1 MVDKNSKT
9 VNLVLKEVRLAIKG
23 LHKLARAVTA
33 VLQDLTSCDRKK
45 YKSNV
50 TAFSNLLKEIR
61 QEYPKMLLS

>member
-23 LHKLARAVTA
+23 LHTLAHAVTA
-33 VLQDLTSCDRKK
+33 VLRDLTSCDRKK

-50 TAFSNLLKEIR
+50 TAFSNLIKEIR